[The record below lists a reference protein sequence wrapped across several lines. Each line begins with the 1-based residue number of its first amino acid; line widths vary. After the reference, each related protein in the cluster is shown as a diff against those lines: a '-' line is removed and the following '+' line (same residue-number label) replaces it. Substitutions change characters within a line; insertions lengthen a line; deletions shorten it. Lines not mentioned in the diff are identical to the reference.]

1 MCSYKSYISQP
12 PEPLNVIGSLL
23 LSSWANLMIF
33 KCEFFRSIKVDK
45 VFLHNESKMLIWWS
59 TRVGKC
65 HPVLKKVII
74 IEIFSQA
81 IQQISFGQ
89 LDPLTLYRIMQDRYR
104 LSISMTLVR
113 LDTIGSIYIAYTACG
128 CCCGCGCCSSPT
140 LILS

>member
-1 MCSYKSYISQP
+1 
-12 PEPLNVIGSLL
+12 
-23 LSSWANLMIF
+23 MIL

-81 IQQISFGQ
+81 IQ
-89 LDPLTLYRIMQDRYR
+89 
-104 LSISMTLVR
+104 
-113 LDTIGSIYIAYTACG
+113 
-128 CCCGCGCCSSPT
+128 
-140 LILS
+140 